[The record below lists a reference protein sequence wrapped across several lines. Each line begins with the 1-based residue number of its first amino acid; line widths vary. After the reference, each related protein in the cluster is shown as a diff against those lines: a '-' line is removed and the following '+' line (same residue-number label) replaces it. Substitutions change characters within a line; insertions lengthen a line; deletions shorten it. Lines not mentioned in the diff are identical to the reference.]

1 VLTKLI
7 VVLYVWLL
15 EIALWVTLLVASVV
29 GYRAIVPMMQNAGA
43 VLENEVAWKFLGA
56 LVFPGLT
63 FLVLAVI
70 IGPILILVDL
80 RNAVRSIEARAVPGD
95 ELDALLGLGRREPTL

>member
-15 EIALWVTLLVASVV
+15 EIALWLTLLLASVW
-29 GYRAIVPMMQNAGA
+29 GYRVAVPMMHDAGA
-43 VLENEVAWKFLGA
+43 VLANEFAWKLLGA
-56 LVFPGLT
+56 LVFPVLT

-70 IGPILILVDL
+70 TGPILILVDL
-80 RNAVRSIEARAVPGD
+80 RNAVRSIEARLERGNEVGGSLRL
-95 ELDALLGLGRREPTL
+95 ERREPSL